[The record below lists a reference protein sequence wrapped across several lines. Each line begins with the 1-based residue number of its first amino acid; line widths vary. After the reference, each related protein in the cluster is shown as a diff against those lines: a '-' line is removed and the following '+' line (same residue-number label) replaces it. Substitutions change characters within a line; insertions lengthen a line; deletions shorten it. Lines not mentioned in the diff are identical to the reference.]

1 MFSFISIW
9 KLGHALSLMS
19 SCNCRWSCS
28 IVVYLSWS
36 VLVRASK
43 LTEWVSAAWKKIVE
57 ASFRSQESNDCGE
70 RQAVLANKH
79 SLAIFGE
86 QTSIADQL
94 CITEEP
100 HSTQQTWLLVSFK
113 DSCKK
118 CCITNNLN
126 DMGRVRVH
134 VVWKVTWWFLDG
146 RVTLTIKNIEEYFNT
161 FEFIVYFY
169 LKISFLLMPESDMG
183 FPAGASGK
191 EPGCQCRWHKRC
203 GLDS

>member
-70 RQAVLANKH
+70 RQAVLIWGAEGSKESSWAQSLQEQPGQVLDANAVQMDLRMLIL
-79 SLAIFGE
+79 SLCSVAE
-86 QTSIADQL
+86 
-94 CITEEP
+94 
-100 HSTQQTWLLVSFK
+100 
-113 DSCKK
+113 
-118 CCITNNLN
+118 
-126 DMGRVRVH
+126 MGICEAG
-134 VVWKVTWWFLDG
+134 DG
-146 RVTLTIKNIEEYFNT
+146 KG
-161 FEFIVYFY
+161 
-169 LKISFLLMPESDMG
+169 MG
-183 FPAGASGK
+183 N
-191 EPGCQCRWHKRC
+191 QV
-203 GLDS
+203 